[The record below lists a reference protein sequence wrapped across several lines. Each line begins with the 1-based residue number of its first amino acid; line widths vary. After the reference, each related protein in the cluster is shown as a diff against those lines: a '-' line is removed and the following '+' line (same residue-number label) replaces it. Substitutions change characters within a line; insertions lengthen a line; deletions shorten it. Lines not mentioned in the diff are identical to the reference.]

1 MTGSCERPG
10 CSEAAEVAYG
20 FLTDP
25 YVIWIDDLGAHER
38 DHAVAGVLCR
48 RHADSMVPP
57 IGWALDDR
65 RISAPRLFEPA
76 SAPKP
81 PQRRPKST
89 PEVATA
95 TDAPDSSRRRKRRR
109 TDETAE
115 LPLFATDQET
125 GVVEPDPPTQPS
137 ADRREVA
144 GGAQDAA
151 DPPDPPGPPS
161 AEPWR
166 PVFDGADDLDGL
178 LDAKSPLL
186 SRAFR
191 AGTTASRRETTA

>member
-57 IGWALDDR
+57 IGWTLDDR
-65 RISAPRLFEPA
+65 RVAAPRLFEPSPLA
-76 SAPKP
+76 EPSAPSAAGP
-81 PQRRPKST
+81 ATAT
-89 PEVATA
+89 PAPVATA
-95 TDAPDSSRRRKRRR
+95 GAARGTRRRGRRSA
-109 TDETAE
+109 DATAE
-115 LPLFATDQET
+115 LPLYPAEHEA
-125 GVVEPDPPTQPS
+125 GAVEPAPPTDPAGDTGS
-137 ADRREVA
+137 ARSA
-144 GGAQDAA
+144 TG
-151 DPPDPPGPPS
+151 PTGPPS

-191 AGTTASRRETTA
+191 AGTTSARREPTA